1 MSIGPS
7 ICPSVHLHVIWS
19 IYMSICMSVC
29 PSILCPTVDIYYIC
43 VSTFIMSLDSLLF
56 RKPIRVSGGQGVAL
70 QRVTVIVETGDKH
83 QNRA

>member
-19 IYMSICMSVC
+19 IHMSICMSVH
-29 PSILCPTVDIYYIC
+29 PSICPTVNIYYIC
-43 VSTFIMSLDSLLF
+43 VSTFVMSLDSLLF

-70 QRVTVIVETGDKH
+70 WRVTVIAETGDKN